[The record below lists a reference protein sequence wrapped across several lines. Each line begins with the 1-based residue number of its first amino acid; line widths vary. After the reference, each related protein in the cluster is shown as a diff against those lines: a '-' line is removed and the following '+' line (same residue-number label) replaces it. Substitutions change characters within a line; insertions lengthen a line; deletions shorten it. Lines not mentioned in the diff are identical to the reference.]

1 MKVKKKGLDFEINLL
16 SFIGLLAVCV
26 CFLLL
31 TAIWVHIG
39 SMDVKQAIGGQ
50 PVTQGKSSPKI
61 WVKMMSKGGLE
72 FRLHDAPRKTSRRL
86 RRAVIKGLE
95 NEKPDFEKVL
105 GHLKILKEKIP
116 DLEESLVVPYAQ
128 AKYED
133 IIHLMDYLKE
143 GGMTSL
149 GVSPL

>member
-1 MKVKKKGLDFEINLL
+1 MKGKKKGLDFEINLL
-16 SFIGLLAVCV
+16 AFIGLLAVCV

-50 PVTQGKSSPKI
+50 PAGQSKVSPKV
-61 WVKMMSKGGLE
+61 WVKMMSKGRLE
-72 FRLHDAPRKTSRRL
+72 FRLHNAPRKTSRRL
-86 RRAVIKGLE
+86 HRVVIKGLE
-95 NEKPDFEKVL
+95 DEKPDFEKVL
-105 GHLKILKEKIP
+105 GHVKNLKEKIP
-116 DLEESLVVPYAQ
+116 DLEESLIMPYAQ